1 MNIYFKD
8 FLSNK
13 IQILLFDNLK
23 PTLNELKYKISMILS
38 QETEFI
44 IYKNHT
50 PIKNE
55 REYLNDTS
63 TGTVYSCQP
72 HLLGGKGGF
81 GSLLKGQQAVK
92 KKTKNIDSCRDLQG
106 RRIRDENRKKV
117 ISEYNQRVEKEKN
130 IIDEYNNPKVL
141 KENESIVPSEILTKG
156 NYEEL
161 EIENSI
167 QKIEHEC
174 RKYTHIIS
182 DAIKF
187 LRNKRNS

>member
-1 MNIYFKD
+1 MNIYFKS

-13 IQILLFDNLK
+13 IEILSFDSLN
-23 PTLNELKYKISMILS
+23 PTLNELKYKVNMILS
-38 QETEFI
+38 QKTKI
-44 IYKNHT
+44 MIYKNYT
-50 PIKNE
+50 PIINE

-63 TGTVYSCQP
+63 TGTVYSFQP

-117 ISEYNQRVEKEKN
+117 ISEHNQRVEKEKN
-130 IIDEYNNPKVL
+130 IIEEYNNPKVL
-141 KENESIVPSEILTKG
+141 RENESIVPSEILTKG
-156 NYEEL
+156 NYEDL
-161 EIENSI
+161 EIENNI
-167 QKIEHEC
+167 QKVEHEC
-174 RKYTHIIS
+174 RKYTNIIS